1 MVGKAL
7 ALLLA
12 KERLRVAL
20 VQSPQP
26 AQSQPDLRSYAL
38 NAASKNMLQTLKV
51 WPQQTDAMQACPIA
65 HMRVH
70 EAGGALLQFD
80 APHADMSSADGSLGH
95 IVDASVLDAQL
106 ERALHYQ
113 SGIEL
118 VRESVAAP
126 LTAICEGRD
135 STSRSEF
142 GLSYEAYPYEQTAI
156 AAHLRCELPHNN
168 TAYQWFD
175 AQGNVLAL
183 LPRNSEAKNAFE
195 ADKAATAASNTVAL
209 VWSLSTAQA
218 QAHMALD
225 EVAFSAALE
234 QACENQLGKM
244 ELISSRAAWPLRLAQ
259 AQQWCGQH
267 AGKSWVLLGDAAHS
281 MHPLAGQGLNLGF
294 ADALSL
300 AQHLQAREYFRKV
313 SDLRVLRRWERE
325 RKAQWQQMR
334 LATDGLQ
341 RLFTH
346 DHATVGAMRHWG
358 MQAFNRLPPL
368 KRHALARA
376 MG

>member
-20 VQSPQP
+20 VQAP
-26 AQSQPDLRSYAL
+26 AAAQVQPDLRSYAL

-51 WPQQTDAMQACPIA
+51 WPQGDAALACPIA

-70 EAGGALLQFD
+70 EAGGAQLQFD
-80 APHADMSSADGSLGH
+80 APPGADGAESALGY

-118 VRESVAAP
+118 VSESVAAP

-135 STSRSEF
+135 SSSRSEF
-142 GLSYEAYPYEQTAI
+142 GLAYEAYPYEQSAI
-156 AAHLRCELPHNN
+156 AAHLHCERPHHN

-183 LPRNSEAKNAFE
+183 LPRNSDKKTGFE
-195 ADKAATAASNTVAL
+195 ADNAATAASNTVAL
-209 VWSLSTAQA
+209 VWSLSSAQA
-218 QAHMALD
+218 QVHMDLD
-225 EVAFSAALE
+225 EAAFTAALE
-234 QACENQLGKM
+234 QACGQQLGSM
-244 ELISSRAAWPLRLAQ
+244 TLQSARAAWPLRLAQ
-259 AQQWCGQH
+259 AQHWCGQQ
-267 AGKSWVLLGDAAHS
+267 AGKSWGLLGDAAHS

-300 AQHLQAREYFRKV
+300 AQHLQAREYFRPV
-313 SDLRVLRRWERE
+313 GDLRVLRRWERE

-346 DHATVGAMRHWG
+346 DHATVSAMRHWG

-368 KRHALARA
+368 KNRALARA